1 MHEFGAAACALYQN
15 PPPPWAKG
23 KSWRAIGEEA
33 ACFEDF
39 ENETNASIVHA
50 EPPNHSAMKNYQFQI
65 IITQDEDGLYVAR
78 VPELA
83 GCHTQA
89 KDLPTLNKRINEA
102 IELCL
107 EVQRQKRQT
116 IPQSKF
122 IALQQIQMSF

>member
-1 MHEFGAAACALYQN
+1 
-15 PPPPWAKG
+15 
-23 KSWRAIGEEA
+23 
-33 ACFEDF
+33 
-39 ENETNASIVHA
+39 
-50 EPPNHSAMKNYQFQI
+50 MKNYQFQI